1 MERLWNEIIGGNSY
15 HGHCHCFPK
24 ASGHCILLRNS
35 KMEKFRNRFAILKCT
50 TENCAQIVFPWVVQR
65 QSKMIVRRYSH
76 PVGKVSLYIQPIE
89 YITFIM
95 FWCGKY
101 CLIPKQALYL
111 VRLEIQRKTS
121 QTIFIFLFVGVKSA
135 LRKYLSCSPHFCHIL
150 VSQSPCT
157 TSQREEWLLCLTL
170 EKCSL
175 PPICRSRG

>member
-1 MERLWNEIIGGNSY
+1 
-15 HGHCHCFPK
+15 
-24 ASGHCILLRNS
+24 
-35 KMEKFRNRFAILKCT
+35 
-50 TENCAQIVFPWVVQR
+50 
-65 QSKMIVRRYSH
+65 
-76 PVGKVSLYIQPIE
+76 
-89 YITFIM
+89 M

-150 VSQSPCT
+150 VSQSQCT

-170 EKCSL
+170 RNAHCHPSARLGDRQANLPETTFQFWILPQISQGFAFVFCLKSKLSNLPLVIPL
-175 PPICRSRG
+175 PPKTPQNTAKKSTSVPLLVLLWLLRMTVTPNHLSRPN